1 MGLESLASPAL
12 AGAFLSSSA
21 TRALET
27 LGPPTLWE
35 HSEKFAPQEGPHPA
49 TLILDARPPTP
60 EPREIKFCRLH
71 GTQAA
76 VSITSAHRSGRD
88 RRASSVQMRTAT
100 SKAGC
105 WR

>member
-21 TRALET
+21 TRAL
-27 LGPPTLWE
+27 
-35 HSEKFAPQEGPHPA
+35 EGPHPA